1 MSGYLSLLVLSIA
14 IGLDGV
20 SVGLTYGLRKM
31 KIPFLSLCVI
41 GLCSF
46 FAVFL
51 VMSVGISLMEWLS
64 APTSQKIGASVLIFL
79 GVITLWRTLT
89 MKAQNHEQSHPEITE
104 EKPISQIKVFGII
117 IQILRDP
124 SYADSDRSGH
134 ITGWEA
140 VMLGIALSLDAF
152 GAGMSFALL
161 GYPPF
166 LTSILVAV
174 MSSALL
180 FTGTIIGERCEQIK
194 WFRRLTW
201 LPPVLLICIGLLKG
215 VS

>member
-1 MSGYLSLLVLSIA
+1 MSEYLSLLVLSIA

-20 SVGLTYGLRKM
+20 SVGLAYGLRKT
-31 KIPFLSLCVI
+31 KIPVLSLFVI

-46 FAVFL
+46 IVVFS
-51 VMSVGISLMEWLS
+51 VMSAGITILEWLS
-64 APTSQKIGASVLIFL
+64 PPTSQKIGASVLIFI

-89 MKAQNHEQSHPEITE
+89 TRSQGHQPIKPENKE

-140 VMLGIALSLDAF
+140 VLLGLALSLDAF

-161 GYPPF
+161 GYPPLF
-166 LTSILVAV
+166 TSALVAV
-174 MSSALL
+174 TSSLLL
-180 FTGTIIGERCEQIK
+180 FTGTVIGERCEKMK
-194 WFRRLTW
+194 WFRSLTW